1 MVRSH
6 KYHHHN
12 FYTTT
17 TTTFI
22 PTYIPVLPFAEELQD
37 DRIAGWG
44 TWCWLGTGKS
54 RKDTKRV
61 YNLFDYWFYL
71 EEIDEFVVPLG
82 KPVKTGK

>member
-17 TTTFI
+17 I
-22 PTYIPVLPFAEELQD
+22 PLLTYIPVLPFAEELQD

-44 TWCWLGTGKS
+44 TWCRVGTGKT

-71 EEIDEFVVPLG
+71 EEIDEFVVPL
-82 KPVKTGK
+82 